1 MVPCCCLHLQE
12 HQKELESALKA
23 VIQRSKNEAMAAAKE
38 IGELQR
44 QLGMD
49 PGTGKE
55 MIHLMFSPG
64 KEIPA
69 ALSEIEDALGS

>member
-1 MVPCCCLHLQE
+1 
-12 HQKELESALKA
+12 
-23 VIQRSKNEAMAAAKE
+23 MAAAKE